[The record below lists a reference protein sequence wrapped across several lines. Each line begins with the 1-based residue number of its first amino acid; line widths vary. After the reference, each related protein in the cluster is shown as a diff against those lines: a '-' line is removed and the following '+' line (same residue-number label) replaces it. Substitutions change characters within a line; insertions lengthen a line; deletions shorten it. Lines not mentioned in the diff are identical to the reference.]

1 MSVLNLKH
9 QLLLAMPGLDDP
21 NFKGSLTY
29 ICEHNEDGAMGI
41 TINRRLTIPMA
52 EILIQLEIK
61 ASQPSLELQPV
72 YYGGPVE
79 PERGFVLHTP
89 PGDWEATLK
98 TDATVGLSS
107 SRDILNAIAQG
118 EGPEKFLL
126 ALGYSGWAAGQL
138 ETEIAQNAWLSCPAA
153 LDILFDLDDEA
164 KLAAAAKQLG
174 VDLSMLS
181 SNAGHA

>member
-41 TINRRLTIPMA
+41 TINRKLTIPIT
-52 EILIQLEIK
+52 EILQQLDITTDI
-61 ASQPSLELQPV
+61 PSIELAPV

-98 TDATVGLSS
+98 TGDAVGLSS
-107 SRDILNAIAQG
+107 SRDILTAIALG
-118 EGPEKFLL
+118 EGPDKFLL

-138 ETEIAQNAWLSCPAA
+138 ESEIANNAWLSCPAP
-153 LDILFDLDDEA
+153 LEILFDLEDDA

-174 VDLSMLS
+174 VDLNMLAS
-181 SNAGHA
+181 KAGHA